1 MGLIKRNWLLFLVV
15 TSSFSSFSQKIDFR
29 SDSLDMKY
37 ILKSIFLKNDTLKKK
52 EAQNKIAF
60 SLMPAPDMKSSEGG
74 LVVSFVTTFYWD
86 ENHENTKMSEVYFT
100 PTTSFTG
107 QYSFPIQSY
116 IYTKDNKYNFI
127 GDYRFMIYPQF
138 TYGLGGNSSKDP
150 QSEVHYQQIRFYQF
164 VSRKIKGDFR
174 LGLGFQ
180 LDNYKNISEDLEM
193 DGPTDFY
200 KYQEGNY
207 SDELSSGIAFQAL
220 YDSRKNTLNPN
231 QGYYFEADYRI
242 NDRVFGSD
250 TNWKSIYIDGRKY
263 YSFSET
269 SHKVLAARVFY
280 WAVFD
285 GKPHYLDLPSVGWD
299 RYGKTGRGFTRNRYR
314 SNSLLYLES
323 EYRTDITKN
332 GFLGAVFYANYSSVS
347 NLDTYH
353 FDNWTPAIG
362 TGLRIKWNKINNCN
376 LVLDYGISKDDWT
389 FRVAL
394 SENF

>member
-1 MGLIKRNWLLFLVV
+1 MSFIKRNWLLLVIIAA
-15 TSSFSSFSQKIDFR
+15 SFSAHSQKIDFK

-37 ILKSIFLKNDTLKKK
+37 ILKTIFLKNDTLKKK
-52 EAQNKIAF
+52 ANPNKVAF
-60 SLMPAPDMKSSEGG
+60 SLMPAPDMKSAEGG
-74 LVVSFVTTFYWD
+74 LVVSFVTTFFLGED
-86 ENHENTKMSEVYFT
+86 HETTKMSEVYFT

-164 VSRKIKGDFR
+164 ISRKIKGDFR

-180 LDNYKNISEDLEM
+180 LDHYQNISEESEIS
-193 DGPTDFY
+193 GPTDFNI
-200 KYQEGNY
+200 YQKGDY

-220 YDSRKNTLNPN
+220 YDSRKNILNPN

-242 NDRVFGSD
+242 NSSMFGSD
-250 TNWKSIYIDGRKY
+250 TDWKSIYIDGRKY
-263 YSFSET
+263 YSFSDT
-269 SHKVLAARVFY
+269 RHKVLATRVFY

-314 SNSLLYLES
+314 SNSLLYLET
-323 EYRTDITKN
+323 EYRTDITKS
-332 GFLGAVFYANYSSVS
+332 GFLGAVFYGNYSSVS
-347 NLDTYH
+347 NLDTYR

-362 TGLRIKWNKINNCN
+362 TGLRIKWNKLNDCN

>member
-1 MGLIKRNWLLFLVV
+1 MGFIKQIFFLFLVFI
-15 TSSFSSFSQKIDFR
+15 TSISSFSQKIDFR
-29 SDSLDMKY
+29 SNDLDGKK
-37 ILKSIFLKNDTLKKK
+37 ILKTLFSSKDTLKTK
-52 EAQNKIAF
+52 EPSKIAF

-74 LVVSFVTTFYWD
+74 LVVSFVTTFFLD
-86 ENHENTKMSEVYFT
+86 ENHETTKMSEIYFT

-138 TYGLGGNSSKDP
+138 TYGLGGNSGKDP
-150 QSEVHYQQIRFYQF
+150 QSEVDYQQIRFYQF

-180 LDNYKNISEDLEM
+180 LDNYQHISEDSEI
-193 DGPTDFY
+193 DVPTDFTI
-200 KYQEGNY
+200 YQKGDY
-207 SDELSSGIAFQAL
+207 SNELSSGIAFQAL
-220 YDSRKNTLNPN
+220 YDSRKNILNPT
-231 QGYYFEADYRI
+231 QGYYFEADYRVNSSI
-242 NDRVFGSD
+242 FGSD

-263 YSFSET
+263 FSFSKT
-269 SHKVLAARVFY
+269 RHKILATRAFY

-285 GKPHYLDLPSVGWD
+285 GKPHYLDLPSIGWD

-314 SNSLLYLES
+314 SNSLLYLET
-323 EYRTDITKN
+323 EYRTDITRN
-332 GFLGAVFYANYSSVS
+332 GFLGAVFYGNFSSVS

-362 TGLRIKWNKINNCN
+362 AGLRIKWNKLNDCN
-376 LVLDYGISKDDWT
+376 LVLDYGVSKDDWT
-389 FRVAL
+389 FRVGL

>member
-1 MGLIKRNWLLFLVV
+1 MSFSKRNLLLFFIV

-29 SDSLDMKY
+29 SDSLDMKQ
-37 ILKSIFLKNDTLKKK
+37 ILKSIFIKKDTAKKK
-52 EAQNKIAF
+52 EPSKIAF
-60 SLMPAPDMKSSEGG
+60 SLIPAPDMKSSEGG
-74 LVVSFVTTFYWD
+74 LVVSFVTTFFLD
-86 ENHENTKMSEVYFT
+86 ENHETTKMSEVYFT
-100 PTTSFTG
+100 PTTSFSG

-116 IYTKDNKYNFI
+116 IFTKENKYNFI
-127 GDYRFMIYPQF
+127 GDYRYMIYPQF

-164 VSRKIKGDFR
+164 VTRKIKGDFG

-180 LDNYKNISEDLEM
+180 LDNYQNISEDSKISE
-193 DGPTDFY
+193 PTDFNI
-200 KYQEGNY
+200 YQEGDY
-207 SDELSSGIAFQAL
+207 SDDLSSGMAFQAL
-220 YDSRKNTLNPN
+220 YDSRKNILNPK

-242 NDRVFGSD
+242 NSKVFGSHAE
-250 TNWKSIYIDGRKY
+250 WKSIYVDARKY
-263 YSFSET
+263 HSFSET
-269 SHKVLAARVFY
+269 HHKVLATRVFY

-285 GKPHYLDLPSVGWD
+285 GKPHYLDLPSIGWD

-314 SNSLLYLES
+314 SNSLLYLET
-323 EYRTDITKN
+323 EYRTDITRN
-332 GFLGAVFYANYSSVS
+332 GFFGAVFYGNLSSVS

-353 FDNWTPAIG
+353 FDNWNPAVG
-362 TGLRIKWNKINNCN
+362 TGLRIKWNKINDCN

>member
-1 MGLIKRNWLLFLVV
+1 MSFIKQNLLFLYVIFI
-15 TSSFSSFSQKIDFR
+15 SISCFSQKIDFK
-29 SDSLDMKY
+29 SKDLDGKQIFNHLFIKKDSLQKKVR
-37 ILKSIFLKNDTLKKK
+37 KS
-52 EAQNKIAF
+52 KIGF
-60 SLMPAPDMKSSEGG
+60 SLIPAPDLKSSEGG
-74 LVVSFVTTFYWD
+74 LVLSFVTTFFLG
-86 ENHENTKMSEVYFT
+86 ENHESTKMSEVYFT

-127 GDYRFMIYPQF
+127 GDYRFLIYPQF
-138 TYGLGGNSSKDP
+138 TYGLGGNSTADP
-150 QSEVHYQQIRFYQF
+150 QSEVYYQQIRFYQF

-180 LDNYKNISEDLEM
+180 LDNYKNISETSEIAE
-193 DGPTDFY
+193 PTDFNL
-200 KYQEGNY
+200 YQEGDY
-207 SDELSSGIAFQAL
+207 SNELSSGIAFQAL
-220 YDSRKNTLNPN
+220 YDSRKNILNPT

-242 NDRVFGSD
+242 NSRIFGSD
-250 TNWKSIYIDGRKY
+250 THWKSIYIDARKY
-263 YSFSET
+263 HSFSKNR
-269 SHKVLAARVFY
+269 HKVLATRVFY

-285 GKPHYLDLPSVGWD
+285 GKSHYLDLPSIGWD

-332 GFLGAVFYANYSSVS
+332 GFLGAVFYGNISSVS
-347 NLDTYH
+347 DLDTYR

-362 TGLRIKWNKINNCN
+362 VGLRIKWNKMNDCN
-376 LVLDYGISKDDWT
+376 LVGDFGISKDDWT
-389 FRVAL
+389 FRVGL

>member
-1 MGLIKRNWLLFLVV
+1 MSFIKQNLFLFLVFI
-15 TSSFSSFSQKIDFR
+15 TSGSSFSQKIDLK
-29 SDSLDMKY
+29 SNDLDGKK
-37 ILKSIFLKNDTLKKK
+37 ILKTFFSNKDTVKTK
-52 EAQNKIAF
+52 EPGKIAF
-60 SLMPAPDMKSSEGG
+60 SLIPAPDMKSSEGG
-74 LVVSFVTTFYWD
+74 LVVSFVTTFFMD
-86 ENHENTKMSEVYFT
+86 KNHETTKMSEVYFT

-180 LDNYKNISEDLEM
+180 LDNYKDISEDIEM
-193 DGPTDFY
+193 EGPTDFN
-200 KYQEGNY
+200 KYQGGDY

-220 YDSRKNTLNPN
+220 YDSRKNILNPT

-242 NDRVFGSD
+242 NNSIFGSD
-250 TNWKSIYIDGRKY
+250 TDWKSIYIDARKY
-263 YSFSET
+263 HSFSKT
-269 SHKVLAARVFY
+269 RHKILAARAFY

-285 GKPHYLDLPSVGWD
+285 GKPHYLDLPSIGWD

-314 SNSLLYLES
+314 SNSLLYFES
-323 EYRTDITKN
+323 EYRTGITKS

-347 NLDTYH
+347 NLDTYK

-362 TGLRIKWNKINNCN
+362 TGLRIKWNKENNCN

>member
-1 MGLIKRNWLLFLVV
+1 MRFIKQNWFLFFIFL
-15 TSSFSSFSQKIDFR
+15 SSFSSFSQKIDFR
-29 SDSLDMKY
+29 SNDLDMKQ
-37 ILKSIFLKNDTLKKK
+37 ILKKIFIENDTVKKV
-52 EAQNKIAF
+52 EDQSKIAF
-60 SLMPAPDMKSSEGG
+60 SLIPAPDMKSAEGG
-74 LVVSFVTTFYWD
+74 LVVSFVTTFFMA
-86 ENHENTKMSEVYFT
+86 ENHETTKMSEVYFT

-150 QSEVHYQQIRFYQF
+150 QSEVDYQQIRFYQF
-164 VSRKIKGDFR
+164 ISRKIKGDFR

-180 LDNYKNISEDLEM
+180 LDKYESISEDS
-193 DGPTDFY
+193 DIDVPTDFE
-200 KYQEGNY
+200 KYQEGDY

-220 YDSRKNTLNPN
+220 YDSRKNILNPV

-242 NDRVFGSD
+242 NSSIFGSD
-250 TNWKSIYIDGRKY
+250 THWQSIYIDARKY
-263 YSFSET
+263 HSFSEKR
-269 SHKVLAARVFY
+269 HKVLASRAFY

-285 GKPHYLDLPSVGWD
+285 GKPHYLDLPSIGWD

-314 SNSLLYLES
+314 SNSLLYLET

-332 GFLGAVFYANYSSVS
+332 GFIGAVFFGNISSVS
-347 NLDTYH
+347 NLDTYR
-353 FDNWTPAIG
+353 FTNWTPAIG
-362 TGLRIKWNKINNCN
+362 TGLRIKWNKMNNCN
-376 LVLDYGISKDDWT
+376 LALDYGVSKDDWT
-389 FRVAL
+389 FRVGL

>member
-1 MGLIKRNWLLFLVV
+1 MGFIKHNLLLFFVLL
-15 TSSFSSFSQKIDFR
+15 SSFSLFSQKIDLR
-29 SDSLDMKY
+29 SKDVDIKQ
-37 ILKSIFLKNDTLKKK
+37 ILLSIFTDNDSVKK
-52 EAQNKIAF
+52 EEDHGKIAF
-60 SLMPAPDMKSSEGG
+60 SLIPAPDMKSAEGG
-74 LVVSFVTTFYWD
+74 LVVSFVTTFFMD
-86 ENHENTKMSEVYFT
+86 ENHDTTKMSEVYFT

-138 TYGLGGNSSKDP
+138 TYGLGGNSSKNP
-150 QSEVHYQQIRFYQF
+150 QSEVDYQQIRFYQF
-164 VSRKIKGDFR
+164 ISRKIKGDFR

-180 LDNYKNISEDLEM
+180 LDKYGNISEDPEI
-193 DGPTDFY
+193 DVPTDFT
-200 KYQEGNY
+200 KYQEGDY

-220 YDSRKNTLNPN
+220 YDSRKNTLNPK

-242 NDRVFGSD
+242 NSSIFGSD
-250 TNWKSIYIDGRKY
+250 TKWQSIYIDARKY
-263 YSFSET
+263 HSFSDT
-269 SHKVLAARVFY
+269 RHKVLATRVFY

-285 GKPHYLDLPSVGWD
+285 GKSHYLDLPSIGWD

-332 GFLGAVFYANYSSVS
+332 GFLGAVFYGNVSSVS
-347 NLDTYH
+347 NLDTYR
-353 FDNWTPAIG
+353 FTNWTPAIG
-362 TGLRIKWNKINNCN
+362 TGLRIKFNRKNNSN
-376 LVLDYGISKDDWT
+376 LALDYGVSKDDWT

>member
-1 MGLIKRNWLLFLVV
+1 MGFIKRNWLLILIIV
-15 TSSFSSFSQKIDFR
+15 SSFSSYSQKIDFR
-29 SDSLDMKY
+29 SDSLDMKK
-37 ILKSIFLKNDTLKKK
+37 ILKSIFLKNDTIQKKNP
-52 EAQNKIAF
+52 NKVAF
-60 SLMPAPDMKSSEGG
+60 ALMPAPDMKSAEGG
-74 LVVSFVTTFYWD
+74 LVVSFVTTFFLD
-86 ENHENTKMSEVYFT
+86 KNHETTKMSEVYFT
-100 PTTSFTG
+100 PTTSFSG

-138 TYGLGGNSSKDP
+138 TYGLGGNSSKNP
-150 QSEVHYQQIRFYQF
+150 QSEVHYQQTRFYQF
-164 VSRKIKGDFR
+164 VTRKIVGDFN

-180 LDNYKNISEDLEM
+180 LDNYQDISEDVEIT
-193 DGPTDFY
+193 GQTDFN
-200 KYQEGNY
+200 KYQEDNY

-220 YDSRKNTLNPN
+220 YDSRKNILNPK

-242 NDRVFGSD
+242 NSKAFGSD
-250 TNWKSIYIDGRKY
+250 TDWKSIYIDARKY
-263 YSFSET
+263 HSFSEIR
-269 SHKVLAARVFY
+269 HKVLATRAFY

-285 GKPHYLDLPSVGWD
+285 GKPHYLDLPSIGWD

-314 SNSLLYLES
+314 SNSLLYFES

-347 NLDTYH
+347 NLDTYR
-353 FDNWTPAIG
+353 FNNWTPAIG
-362 TGLRIKWNKINNCN
+362 TGLRIKWNKINDSN

>member
-1 MGLIKRNWLLFLVV
+1 MAFIKQNLLLFLVFI
-15 TSSFSSFSQKIDFR
+15 TSVSSFSQKIDFR
-29 SDSLDMKY
+29 SNDLDGKK
-37 ILKSIFLKNDTLKKK
+37 ILKSFFSNKDTVKIK
-52 EAQNKIAF
+52 EPGKIAF
-60 SLMPAPDMKSSEGG
+60 SLIPAPDMKSSEGG
-74 LVVSFVTTFYWD
+74 LVVSFVTTFFMD
-86 ENHENTKMSEVYFT
+86 ENHETTKMSEVYFT

-180 LDNYKNISEDLEM
+180 LDNYKDISEDSEIS
-193 DGPTDFY
+193 GQTDFNL
-200 KYQEGNY
+200 YQDGDY
-207 SDELSSGIAFQAL
+207 SNELSSGIAFQAL
-220 YDSRKNTLNPN
+220 YDSRKNILNPT
-231 QGYYFEADYRI
+231 QGYYFETDYRI
-242 NDRVFGSD
+242 NNSIFGSD
-250 TNWKSIYIDGRKY
+250 TDWKSIYIDARKY
-263 YSFSET
+263 HSFSKT
-269 SHKVLAARVFY
+269 RHKILAARVFY

-285 GKPHYLDLPSVGWD
+285 GKTHYLDLPSIGWD

-314 SNSLLYLES
+314 SNSLLYLET

-347 NLDTYH
+347 NLDTYK

-362 TGLRIKWNKINNCN
+362 TGLRIKWNKENNCN

>member
-1 MGLIKRNWLLFLVV
+1 MGLIKQKLLLFFVV
-15 TSSFSSFSQKIDFR
+15 ISSFSSFSQKIDFR
-29 SDSLDMKY
+29 NNDLDMKQ
-37 ILKSIFLKNDTLKKK
+37 IFKTIFLKNDSLKKK
-52 EAQNKIAF
+52 QAQSKVAF
-60 SLMPAPDMKSSEGG
+60 SLIPAPDLKSAEGG
-74 LVVSFVTTFYWD
+74 LVVSFVTTFFLD
-86 ENHENTKMSEVYFT
+86 ENHETTKMSEVYFT

-138 TYGLGGNSSKDP
+138 TYGLGGNSGKAP
-150 QSEVHYQQIRFYQF
+150 QSEVNYQQIRFYQF

-180 LDNYKNISEDLEM
+180 LDNYQNISEDSKMAE
-193 DGPTDFY
+193 PTDFTI
-200 KYQEGNY
+200 YQKGDY
-207 SDELSSGIAFQAL
+207 SNELSSGIAFQAL
-220 YDSRKNTLNPN
+220 YDSRKNILNPT
-231 QGYYFEADYRI
+231 QGYYFEADYRLNNSI
-242 NDRVFGSD
+242 FGSD

-263 YSFSET
+263 YSFSKT
-269 SHKVLAARVFY
+269 HHKVLAARVFY

-285 GKPHYLDLPSVGWD
+285 GKPHYLDLPSIGWD

-314 SNSLLYLES
+314 SNSLLYLET
-323 EYRTDITKN
+323 EYRTDITRN
-332 GFLGAVFYANYSSVS
+332 GFLGAVFYGNFSSVS

-362 TGLRIKWNKINNCN
+362 AGLRIKWNKLNDCN
-376 LVLDYGISKDDWT
+376 LVLDYGVSKDDWT
-389 FRVAL
+389 FRVGL

>member
-1 MGLIKRNWLLFLVV
+1 MGFIKQNWFFYIVML
-15 TSSFSSFSQKIDFR
+15 SSFSCFSQKIDFK
-29 SDSLDMKY
+29 SDSLDMNY
-37 ILKSIFLKNDTLKKK
+37 ILRSIFLKEDAMKKK
-52 EAQNKIAF
+52 SSQDKIAF
-60 SLMPAPDMKSSEGG
+60 SLIPAPDLKSAEGG

-86 ENHENTKMSEVYFT
+86 ENHEKTKMSEVYFT
-100 PTTSFTG
+100 PTTSFSG

-138 TYGLGGNSSKDP
+138 TYGLGSNSSKEP
-150 QSEVHYQQIRFYQF
+150 QSEVNYQQIRFYQF
-164 VSRKIKGDFR
+164 VSRKIVGDFR

-180 LDNYKNISEDLEM
+180 LDNYKNISEDSEINE
-193 DGPTDFY
+193 PTDFQI
-200 KYQEGNY
+200 YQKGDLSN
-207 SDELSSGIAFQAL
+207 ELSSGIAFQAL
-220 YDSRKNTLNPN
+220 YDSRKNTLNPK

-242 NDRVFGSD
+242 NSDFFGSD
-250 TNWKSIYIDGRKY
+250 TDWESIYIDARKY
-263 YSFSET
+263 HSFSQIR
-269 SHKVLAARVFY
+269 HKVLATRAFY

-314 SNSLLYLES
+314 SNSLLYFEA

-332 GFLGAVFYANYSSVS
+332 GFLGAVFYGNYSSVS
-347 NLDTYH
+347 NLDTYK
-353 FDNWTPAIG
+353 FTNWTPAVG
-362 TGLRIKWNKINNCN
+362 TGLRIKWNRVNDSN
-376 LVLDYGISKDDWT
+376 LVLDYGVSKEDWT

>member
-1 MGLIKRNWLLFLVV
+1 MGFIKRNWLLTLILV
-15 TSSFSSFSQKIDFR
+15 SSFSSYSQKIDFR
-29 SDSLDMKY
+29 SDGLDMKY
-37 ILKSIFLKNDTLKKK
+37 ILKSVFLKNDTIQKKNP
-52 EAQNKIAF
+52 NKVAF
-60 SLMPAPDMKSSEGG
+60 ALMPAPDMKSAEGG
-74 LVVSFVTTFYWD
+74 LVVSFVTTFFLD
-86 ENHENTKMSEVYFT
+86 KNHETTKMSEVYFT
-100 PTTSFTG
+100 PTTSFSG

-138 TYGLGGNSSKDP
+138 TYGLGGNSSKNP

-164 VSRKIKGDFR
+164 VTRKIVGDFN

-180 LDNYKNISEDLEM
+180 LDNYQDISEDM
-193 DGPTDFY
+193 QITGQTDFN

-220 YDSRKNTLNPN
+220 YDSRKNILNPK

-242 NDRVFGSD
+242 NSKAFGSD
-250 TNWKSIYIDGRKY
+250 TDWKSIYIDARKY
-263 YSFSET
+263 ISFSET
-269 SHKVLAARVFY
+269 RHKVLANRAFY

-285 GKPHYLDLPSVGWD
+285 GKPHYLDLPSIGWD

-314 SNSLLYLES
+314 STSLLYFES

-332 GFLGAVFYANYSSVS
+332 RFLGAVFYANYSSVS
-347 NLDTYH
+347 NLDTYR
-353 FDNWTPAIG
+353 FNNWTPAIG
-362 TGLRIKWNKINNCN
+362 TGLRIKWNKINDSN

>member
-1 MGLIKRNWLLFLVV
+1 MSFIKHNLLLFVV
-15 TSSFSSFSQKIDFR
+15 LISSFSSFSQKIDFK
-29 SDSLDMKY
+29 SDSLDMKH
-37 ILKSIFLKNDTLKKK
+37 ILKSIFIKNDTAKKK
-52 EAQNKIAF
+52 EPSKVAF

-74 LVVSFVTTFYWD
+74 LVVSFVTTFFLD
-86 ENHENTKMSEVYFT
+86 ENHETTKMSEIYFT
-100 PTTSFTG
+100 PTTSFSG

-127 GDYRFMIYPQF
+127 GDYRYMIYPQF

-164 VSRKIKGDFR
+164 ATRKIKGNFG

-180 LDNYKNISEDLEM
+180 LDNYQNISEDLEM
-193 DGPTDFY
+193 EGPTDFN
-200 KYQEGNY
+200 KYQEGDY

-220 YDSRKNTLNPN
+220 YDSRKNILNPK

-242 NDRVFGSD
+242 NSKAFGSD
-250 TNWKSIYIDGRKY
+250 TEWKSIYIDARKY
-263 YSFSET
+263 HSFSNT
-269 SHKVLAARVFY
+269 RHKVLATRAFY

-285 GKPHYLDLPSVGWD
+285 GKPHYLDLPSIGWD
-299 RYGKTGRGFTRNRYR
+299 RYGKTGRGFTRNRFR
-314 SNSLLYLES
+314 SNSLLYFES

-353 FDNWTPAIG
+353 FANWTPAIG
-362 TGLRIKWNKINNCN
+362 TGLRIKWNKVNDCN